1 MTNADHGILAAF
13 CLKGGTMKRWL
24 SVVCATALIAGC
36 GADVATTAATGAA
49 IKKQEM
55 DAGKQLKET
64 ADKKIDAAAQAIQ
77 QRAEQQSNADK

>member
-1 MTNADHGILAAF
+1 MKTLAI
-13 CLKGGTMKRWL
+13 
-24 SVVCATALIAGC
+24 ALCVLLAGC

-64 ADKKIDAAAQAIQ
+64 ADRKIDAAAQAIQ
-77 QRAEQQSNADK
+77 QRAAQQENAGK